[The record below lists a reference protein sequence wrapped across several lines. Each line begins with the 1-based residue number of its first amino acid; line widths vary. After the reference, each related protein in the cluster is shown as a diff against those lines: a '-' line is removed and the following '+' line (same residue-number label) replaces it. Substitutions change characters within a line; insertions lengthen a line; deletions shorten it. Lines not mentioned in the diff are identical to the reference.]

1 MIRVES
7 SEPLHAKRPPI
18 LLLVRFTGYMCSSR
32 DLFHQAVFHKCG
44 RYIICSL
51 DFGSQVKNSSFRNPN
66 QNRAALW
73 RIFSSNES
81 APANRKTAFYAN
93 REPNKQEDWIQFCM
107 KRLRTLTFFKI
118 FKSEN
123 KKLKTYS
130 G

>member
-1 MIRVES
+1 
-7 SEPLHAKRPPI
+7 
-18 LLLVRFTGYMCSSR
+18 MCSSR
-32 DLFHQAVFHKCG
+32 DLFRQTVFHKCERG
-44 RYIICSL
+44 INCSL
-51 DFGSQVKNSSFRNPN
+51 DCGSQVKTFLSFRNPN